1 VCACVCVWTAGSGL
15 EGAQN
20 DSLSFKRCRSLLALG
35 GGGGV
40 RQAGAAH
47 VSRSCCDCTM
57 LVGPTPRFRPPP
69 SPMCH
74 CPVRLHAPVHRCQE
88 GIIFELEW
96 SWHAI
101 MGEPWVQVPWDPTLV
116 SVCAVCSA
124 PFYGFAACMNTRCFV
139 HGHAAQTLHG
149 NHRTSPPSTQPHTLW
164 PTLSPAT
171 RVTYLFP
178 HTPALLCA
186 LHSCALR
193 TQRSACTTSCT
204 TTACTTC

>member
-1 VCACVCVWTAGSGL
+1 MCVCVLVCVWTAGSGL

-47 VSRSCCDCTM
+47 VSRSGCDCTM

-124 PFYGFAACMNTRCFV
+124 PFYGFAACMNTRCSMHNMRPKHCMATTTPLPV
-139 HGHAAQTLHG
+139 H
-149 NHRTSPPSTQPHTLW
+149 P
-164 PTLSPAT
+164 
-171 RVTYLFP
+171 
-178 HTPALLCA
+178 
-186 LHSCALR
+186 
-193 TQRSACTTSCT
+193 
-204 TTACTTC
+204 TACTR